1 MGFPNRE
8 FGPFRRVQ
16 PPLQSGEVVGTA
28 FALKPGTHSGILE
41 TPQGMYVIETIA
53 IVPADSAAFAKDQE
67 KLRTDSIRRA
77 RQNRV
82 RNYLQALKD
91 AAKIVDNRAEIY
103 QRSQAQAAQATS

>member
-1 MGFPNRE
+1 M
-8 FGPFRRVQ
+8 
-16 PPLQSGEVVGTA
+16 
-28 FALKPGTHSGILE
+28 
-41 TPQGMYVIETIA
+41 
-53 IVPADSAAFAKDQE
+53 KDQE

-103 QRSQAQAAQATS
+103 QRSQQAQQAAS